1 MFKTL
6 SAVALSLAALS
17 EPALAD
23 TPYPNKA
30 IRLVVPFAPGGSSD
44 IMARLLGQ
52 QLSTELGQSV
62 IVENRPGAGG
72 NIGGDYVSKAAPDG
86 YTLVIAAAGPTVI
99 NPSLYAKM
107 PYNPAKDLAPI
118 TMIVNEYNMM
128 VINPKI
134 PAKTL
139 QEFIAYA
146 KTQPGKINFGSPGN
160 GSPAHLGGE
169 LLNQMAGLK
178 MQHIPY
184 KGTGP
189 AATDLI
195 GGQISMMIDNM
206 PALLPYVQSGTLRAL
221 AVAGDK
227 RASAAPNVPT
237 FAEAGLKD
245 YKLTAWKG
253 LMAPVGTPPE
263 IINKLH
269 DTVVKVLAKPD
280 FRKRLVDLG
289 ADPVGNTPQEFA
301 AQIKSET
308 TWWAS
313 LVKST
318 GTRID

>member
-1 MFKTL
+1 
-6 SAVALSLAALS
+6 
-17 EPALAD
+17 
-23 TPYPNKA
+23 
-30 IRLVVPFAPGGSSD
+30 
-44 IMARLLGQ
+44 
-52 QLSTELGQSV
+52 
-62 IVENRPGAGG
+62 
-72 NIGGDYVSKAAPDG
+72 
-86 YTLVIAAAGPTVI
+86 
-99 NPSLYAKM
+99 M

-118 TMIVNEYNMM
+118 TMIVSEYNLM

-206 PALLPYVQSGTLRAL
+206 PALLPYVQSGSLRAL

-227 RASAAPNVPT
+227 RTDLCRGRIEGLQVASMEGPHGAGRHAARN
-237 FAEAGLKD
+237 
-245 YKLTAWKG
+245 
-253 LMAPVGTPPE
+253 
-263 IINKLH
+263 H
-269 DTVVKVLAKPD
+269 
-280 FRKRLVDLG
+280 
-289 ADPVGNTPQEFA
+289 Q
-301 AQIKSET
+301 
-308 TWWAS
+308 
-313 LVKST
+313 
-318 GTRID
+318 